1 MLRFEAKHPGVR
13 VRLRGAEGNPSAVGA
28 QLRWVT
34 PIRQRAV
41 REIHAGSGYA
51 SADSA
56 VTVLPPPDRDAQ
68 LEVRWPDGKRTVAN
82 LPAGV
87 RELEIR
93 PDGSV
98 KARP

>member
-1 MLRFEAKHPGVR
+1 
-13 VRLRGAEGNPSAVGA
+13 
-28 QLRWVT
+28 
-34 PIRQRAV
+34 V

-68 LEVRWPDGKRTVAN
+68 LEVRWPDSKRTVSAI
-82 LPAGV
+82 PAGV
-87 RELEIR
+87 RELEVL